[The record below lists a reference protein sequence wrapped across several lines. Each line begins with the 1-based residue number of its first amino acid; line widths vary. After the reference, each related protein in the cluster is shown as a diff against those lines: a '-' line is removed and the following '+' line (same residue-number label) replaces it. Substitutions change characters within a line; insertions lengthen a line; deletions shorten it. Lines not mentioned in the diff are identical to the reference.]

1 MLKSINEII
10 GYTFFAKEDD
20 VGKCKDLLFDD
31 QLWTV
36 RHMVADTG
44 GWLVDKKVLVSP
56 VMIQKT
62 DWQTQRIFLDIT
74 KEKLEK
80 CPSLLEDEPVSREHE
95 RKMAQVLNYPYYWAD
110 DGLWGHAAYPAVM
123 THIPEESALKV
134 DEEILEE
141 RQEQDREENH
151 LRSYQEIKG
160 YDIEASDGNI
170 GHVEDFIL
178 EDKTWAL
185 RYVVVDTRNWLPG
198 GKKVLFSL
206 NWVKKVSWEKSTFFL
221 DISKTQVENS
231 PEFDP
236 EKPVNIEYET
246 RLYDYYGRPFE
257 ENITKKLQ
265 KMIANPFI

>member
-10 GYTFFAKEDD
+10 GYTLFSKGDD

-44 GWLVDKKVLVSP
+44 GWLVGKKVLVSP
-56 VMIQKT
+56 VMVQKT
-62 DWQTQRIFLDIT
+62 DWQMQSIFLDIT
-74 KEKLEK
+74 REQLEK

-95 RKMAQVLNYPYYWAD
+95 RKIFQFLNCPYYWVD
-110 DGLWGHAAYPAVM
+110 NGLWGHAAYPAVM
-123 THIPEESALKV
+123 TRVPEESAQKA
-134 DEEILEE
+134 DEKILEE
-141 RQEQDREENH
+141 PQAQDGEENH
-151 LRSYQEIKG
+151 LRSYKEVKG
-160 YDIEASDGNI
+160 YNIETSDGNI
-170 GHVEDFIL
+170 GHVDDFIL

-198 GKKVLFSL
+198 GKKILLSL
-206 NWVKKVSWEKSTFFL
+206 NWVKKVIWELSLLFL
-221 DISKTQVENS
+221 DIRKEQVENS

-236 EKPVNIEYET
+236 EQPVNIEYET

-257 ENITKKLQ
+257 KNITKKLQ
-265 KMIANPFI
+265 EMIANPFI

>member
-1 MLKSINEII
+1 MLRRINEII
-10 GYTFFAKEDD
+10 GYTLFAKENE

-44 GWLVDKKVLVSP
+44 GWLVGQKVLVSP
-56 VMIQKT
+56 VMVQKT
-62 DWQTQRIFLDIT
+62 DWQMQSIFLDIT
-74 KEKLEK
+74 REQLEK
-80 CPSLLEDEPVSREHE
+80 CPFLLEDEPVSREHE
-95 RKMAQVLNYPYYWAD
+95 RKMFQYIDHPYYWLN
-110 DGLWGHAAYPAVM
+110 DGLWDHSEYPAVR
-123 THIPEESALKV
+123 THVPEESAQKA
-134 DEEILEE
+134 DEEILKEIEE
-141 RQEQDREENH
+141 PDREENH
-151 LRSYQEIKG
+151 LRSYKEVKG
-160 YDIEASDGNI
+160 YKIEASDGNI

-198 GKKVLFSL
+198 GKKVLLSL
-206 NWVKKVSWEKSTFFL
+206 NWVKKVNWELSTLFL
-221 DISKTQVENS
+221 DISKEQAENS

-236 EKPVNIEYET
+236 EQPVNIEYET

-257 ENITKKLQ
+257 KNITKKLQ